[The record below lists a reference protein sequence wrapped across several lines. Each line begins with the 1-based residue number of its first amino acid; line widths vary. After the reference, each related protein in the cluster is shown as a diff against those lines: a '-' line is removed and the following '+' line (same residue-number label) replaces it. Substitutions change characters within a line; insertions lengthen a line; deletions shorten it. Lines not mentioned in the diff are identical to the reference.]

1 MKDTEISMYTS
12 AGFTTIPAPDWLV
25 ETARLCRPGGNWQDT
40 LSLVLESEQQSLNP
54 VPIGGN
60 EYDFSFWRSEAF
72 GIYVEI
78 NSAFGPCER
87 ILVPEDADWLPF
99 MQTYLT
105 PLLAAVS
112 QMETTNQLQR
122 LTNAAIAFMRHGEGS
137 HIERHR
143 GLSRIDLDNDEMRRQ
158 SSAHRAELARKN
170 KGGLA

>member
-12 AGFTTIPAPDWLV
+12 TEFTTIPAPDWLV
-25 ETARLCRPGGNWQDT
+25 ETARLCRQGGNWQDT

-54 VPIGGN
+54 VPIGAN
-60 EYDFSFWRSEAF
+60 EYDFSFWRSETF

-87 ILVPEDADWLPF
+87 ILVPEGADWLPF

-112 QMETTNQLQR
+112 QMETVNQLQR
-122 LTNAAIAFMRHGEGS
+122 LTNAAISFMRHGEGS
-137 HIERHR
+137 HVNRVT
-143 GLSRIDLDNDEMRRQ
+143 GLSGLDLDNDKMRRQ
-158 SSAHRAELARKN
+158 SVAFRAEMARKN
-170 KGGLA
+170 EGNLA